1 MYDLSGRPPLL
12 PPPPCY
18 NHLIIATIFFQP
30 KCKDHRVTFFF
41 ILETLL
47 IGPPCYSTRI
57 LLPSVGKF
65 IGFCCITM
73 KTIKC

>member
-1 MYDLSGRPPLL
+1 MYDLSG
-12 PPPPCY
+12 PPPPPPSPSS
-18 NHLIIATIFFQP
+18 LLQP
-30 KCKDHRVTFFF
+30 TSLLQPYSFNLNVKTTESLF